1 MTSLES
7 SDGQSDSGQS
17 DEFVSGQL
25 AERERFADYLAHF
38 EKSSRAMA
46 KAATSDD
53 SRIYQTTLANT
64 MKAMR
69 QAIKGGFHWQD
80 GWRSS

>member
-1 MTSLES
+1 MT
-7 SDGQSDSGQS
+7 DATMPDAQS
-17 DEFVSGQL
+17 DEFTRGQL
-25 AERERFADYLAHF
+25 AERQRFAEYLAHF

-46 KAATSDD
+46 DAARSDD
-53 SRIYQTTLANT
+53 SRVYQTTIAN
-64 MKAMR
+64 AMQAMG